1 MNISSPA
8 LLVESTSSSLKISPL
23 GSPMSTLTP
32 VGPKLTSP
40 NLIVSL
46 NLSLPWVPSLKI
58 AAPSIQFPKPQ
69 TWDHLSLTLPSPHP
83 WCLIDHKVLAILT
96 SNLLF
101 SVLSTFK
108 HHSLGIEGTSSS
120 LPNILLAHFVSLQPL
135 NLCWLHSCLFG
146 LERP

>member
-1 MNISSPA
+1 MNISGPA
-8 LLVESTSSSLKISPL
+8 LLCGVHILELKNISTLISHEHLNPDGSKTHLSKSDHLSKSLSSLSAL
-23 GSPMSTLTP
+23 AQNSSTVYP
-32 VGPKLTSP
+32 VP
-40 NLIVSL
+40 N
-46 NLSLPWVPSLKI
+46 
-58 AAPSIQFPKPQ
+58 PQ
-69 TWDHLSLTLPSPHP
+69 TWDHLSFTLPSPHP

-101 SVLSTFK
+101 SALSTFK

-120 LPNILLAHFVSLQPL
+120 LPNILLARLVSLQPL